1 MSASDKAALPPQV
14 LQEAR
19 RRESRQRWRETRV
32 MWPFIAPAVLMVSLF
47 LLMPVVI
54 DIILSFT
61 RWQRF
66 SGLDEFAGVANYQ
79 RLFAIPYFGQAMAN
93 TAIWVLASVTLP
105 LIIGLG
111 LALVFRGVPF
121 QETIKSIWFLPK
133 VLAPTAVGAIWAYM
147 YAPRGVINSIVSGVT
162 GQDFDFGWLYSPMT
176 VTSSVILTSV
186 WSSVGIS
193 MVLLLLG
200 LAAIPKDPIE
210 AARVDG
216 ASSWQIFGY
225 VVLPL
230 LLPTIIVVT
239 ILNVVAGFTAFDLL
253 WVMAS
258 SFPGKRTLSLA
269 VYMYYE
275 SFSNASWA
283 YGAAIAVVL
292 GGMVLVVSAVL
303 AVLQSYV
310 EKRIR

>member
-1 MSASDKAALPPQV
+1 MSASDDTALSPQI
-14 LQEAR
+14 LKEAR
-19 RRESRQRWRETRV
+19 RREERQRWRETRV
-32 MWPFIAPAVLMVSLF
+32 MWAFIAPAVFMVSLF
-47 LLMPVVI
+47 LLVPVLI
-54 DIILSFT
+54 DVVLSFT

-66 SGLDEFAGVANYQ
+66 SGLDQFAGLANYQ
-79 RLFAIPYFGQAMAN
+79 RLFAIPYFGQAMTN
-93 TAIWVLASVTLP
+93 TVIWVLASISLP
-105 LIIGLG
+105 LVIG
-111 LALVFRGVPF
+111 LALALLFRGIPF

-133 VLAPTAVGAIWAYM
+133 VLAPTAIGAIWVYM
-147 YAPRGVINSIVSGVT
+147 FAPRGVINSVVSSVT
-162 GQDFDFGWLYSPMT
+162 GQDFDFGWLFSPMT
-176 VTSSVILTSV
+176 VTPSVILVSV

-200 LAAIPKDPIE
+200 LSAIPKDPIE

-216 ASSWQIFGY
+216 ASSWQIFLY

-239 ILNVVAGFTAFDLL
+239 ILNVVAGFTTFDLL

-292 GGMVLVVSAVL
+292 GAMVLVISAML

>member
-1 MSASDKAALPPQV
+1 
-14 LQEAR
+14 
-19 RRESRQRWRETRV
+19 
-32 MWPFIAPAVLMVSLF
+32 
-47 LLMPVVI
+47 
-54 DIILSFT
+54 
-61 RWQRF
+61 
-66 SGLDEFAGVANYQ
+66 
-79 RLFAIPYFGQAMAN
+79 
-93 TAIWVLASVTLP
+93 
-105 LIIGLG
+105 
-111 LALVFRGVPF
+111 
-121 QETIKSIWFLPK
+121 
-133 VLAPTAVGAIWAYM
+133 M